1 MSVRCGETAVRQP
14 TKAERLLRYKSL
26 CVVGLR
32 KEFPEEMSKGA
43 WHRDALDSWHRDAGL
58 AEVHG
63 TGMLDSDSRLSGN
76 DWCGCC
82 TD

>member
-14 TKAERLLRYKSL
+14 TKAERLFRYKFL

-43 WHRDALDSWHRDAGL
+43 WHRDAGF
-58 AEVHG
+58 G